1 MFALLLLWLLLLPF
15 GHDIWWTG
23 QTQQQSRAKS
33 RAVRKTADIELIK
46 ASRWGDLRVVHK
58 LLDKW
63 RKWQGKWAVVDS
75 LDKDGRSALSRASQ
89 WGHLEVVQALLSA
102 RAKVDIQDKDGA
114 SALSLASRWGNLE
127 VVHTLLSAGANAD
140 LL

>member
-1 MFALLLLWLLLLPF
+1 MFY
-15 GHDIWWTG
+15 
-23 QTQQQSRAKS
+23 
-33 RAVRKTADIELIK
+33 
-46 ASRWGDLRVVHK
+46 K